1 MNELQDQSYYER
13 LISEYVSG
21 TINDH
26 EQEIL
31 NEYLLIETE
40 LKAELEFEM
49 TMLSQFDKKS
59 FSNSMDI
66 AARNV
71 SVNVLRSLTAPADSK
86 SRRRK
91 YSTFA
96 WLGMAAGVTAFLWFG
111 SAWFSDQ
118 PSVTYPSLNV
128 ATNVAV
134 AESSQVSGQ
143 STAKPATIQRTNKV
157 AAKQPDK
164 RKHVKSEIAEFTE
177 LDYLASTSLGYQSEL
192 LSDDD
197 VTYLLTGEAYELDY

>member
-1 MNELQDQSYYER
+1 MSELQEQWYYER

-71 SVNVLRSLTAPADSK
+71 SVNVLRSLTAPDDSK
-86 SRRRK
+86 SRRRT
-91 YSTFA
+91 YNTFA
-96 WLGMAAGVTAFLWFG
+96 WLGMATCVTAFLWFG

-118 PSVTYPSLNV
+118 PSVTFPAPNV

-143 STAKPATIQRTNKV
+143 STGKPASIQRSNRVNTT
-157 AAKQPDK
+157 QPEK
-164 RKHVKSEIAEFTE
+164 KEQVNSEIAEFTE

-197 VTYLLTGEAYELDY
+197 VTYLLTGETYELDY